1 MRYVIIDVY
10 PRELIDSVISEL
22 NNWFRVFAGRD
33 AIGFELRIIAKYDGK
48 GRLVIQVPNN
58 LLKYLRSAVIMVGRG
73 SDAAV
78 ITVKVTGTMRK
89 ALAIAAQCP
98 IYLMNFL
105 SNDQLVVRSSRLS
118 FDTHHH
124 PRYV

>member
-73 SDAAV
+73 GSDAAV

-89 ALAIAAQCP
+89 ALAIAASVP
-98 IYLMNFL
+98 YLFNEFL
-105 SNDQLVVRSSRLS
+105 EQ
-118 FDTHHH
+118 
-124 PRYV
+124 